1 MSETNGKTPG
11 QATVEITSLGCAK
24 NFVDTEIAAAAL
36 LTSGFIPVAEEADAD
51 VKYINT
57 CAFLAAARKEL
68 ESVLKHAAAWKK
80 KRKHRRIIV
89 SGCIIS
95 WDKDGTFR
103 AAHPEVDVWCAV
115 RDIEDAGKIARAALD
130 GVPAES
136 APKADA
142 GETDSGY
149 LPNCNTPRLQLTP
162 AHYAYLKVSDGC
174 DNRCTYC
181 KIPDI
186 RGSLH
191 SRPLPDVVK
200 EAENLLANGVKELIV
215 IAQDTAAFGR
225 DLTGKP
231 CLAELLD
238 ELDRLDGDFLIRL
251 MYLHPASVNAE
262 LIAAMERNRHLIRC
276 IEMPLQHI
284 ADSVLAAMHR
294 RAGSAE
300 TKAVVAELQRRGFA
314 IRTTF
319 MVGFPGETEEDFAE
333 LLDYVKQTG
342 FTRLGTFIYSRES
355 GVPAAELPE
364 QIPAPVSKRRL
375 KKIMEAQAEIS
386 LCANEAMIG
395 TEQDVILDELYPGRK
410 AVGRL
415 FSDAPEIDNCVLVS
429 NVPKNCKAGDFVRI
443 RVTAASEYEIH
454 GKFTDRGETTR

>member
-1 MSETNGKTPG
+1 MSERSGKKPG

-68 ESVLKHAAAWKK
+68 EDVLRHAAAWKK
-80 KRKHRRIIV
+80 KCKHRRIIV

-95 WDKDGTFR
+95 WDRDGTFR
-103 AAHPEVDVWCAV
+103 ASHPEVDVWCAV
-115 RDIEDAGKIARAALD
+115 RNIENAGKIARAALD
-130 GVPAES
+130 AVPADT
-136 APKADA
+136 APEEK
-142 GETDSGY
+142 ETDSGY
-149 LPNCNTPRLQLTP
+149 LPTCNTPRLQLTP

-191 SRPLPDVVK
+191 SRPLPDVIK

-238 ELDRLDGDFLIRL
+238 KLDQLNGDFLIRL
-251 MYLHPASVNAE
+251 MYLHPASVNEE

-284 ADSVLAAMHR
+284 ADPVLVAMHR
-294 RAGSAE
+294 RAGSAA

-355 GVPAAELPE
+355 GVPAAELPD
-364 QIPAPVSKRRL
+364 QIPASLSKRRL

-386 LCANEAMIG
+386 LRANEAIIG
-395 TEQDVILDELYPGRK
+395 TEQNVILDELYSGRK

-415 FSDAPEIDNCVLVS
+415 FFDAPEIDNCVLVS
-429 NVPKNCKAGDFVRI
+429 GVPKTCKAGDFIRI

-454 GKFTDRGETTR
+454 GKFTDIGETTR